1 MKKIFSI
8 FGIAA
13 MALSVVMCKPEE
25 KPGPD
30 VNKITEDGFYV
41 VGEATGMSEVTADL
55 SMAIGINEAA
65 GQSTRDG
72 MYEKYIVLQSGKE
85 FTLAY
90 VNGGKETAYGAE
102 LAEFKPEALE
112 GIYQD
117 NPADPVFK
125 GKLVVGESAP
135 KMKVSK
141 TGLYHI
147 VLDLNKASDL
157 SDAQIVLSPATMGVR
172 GGMNS
177 WGFTPLEA
185 TAASNDG
192 ITYTLS
198 GQELGNNGEFKFSY
212 NGAWKITLDSEGAVK
227 ANTNLG
233 KDSKPGGDNIVV
245 ADGAGKYKITLTFK
259 LAAGDIANSF
269 KYKTELESKA
279 DYPAE
284 LFMIGTDFGA
294 WDWASDG
301 VVALQ
306 HISAGGDPKDGCFV
320 TTRFFKAE
328 SGFKFATA
336 KEWGKDFN
344 GMTTNPENITYDT
357 DGNIHVPADG
367 LWTFTIDYTTDKMT
381 LTEGMIY
388 GMGDCFGGDWTVGKN
403 AGAVNADGTAN
414 ITAQNDGVLRVYAP
428 CAFDWWQHEFRPTED
443 GKIEYREGGE
453 LEGGFNVK
461 AGDTIIFDF
470 NAGTTKVISG
480 GVPPTPG
487 TNPTIKDFAQEY
499 VKILDI
505 WETNIADEIVL
516 HPDDPDQKVKNAHY
530 IPADTKIKVGDKE
543 YNTADM
549 LETALRSYLL
559 TRGYD
564 GLELTKYG
572 KNSIDKI
579 LAPKA
584 ISETDIPE
592 THDYLWG
599 TAPYSETS
607 GNGGYLVMGTKEVNE
622 HCKVKVDILDNW
634 AMRNMNYPMSNGK
647 KISNISGYSGGQLD
661 GYYGSFCPQRALIT
675 YAFFFKYMLDNNI
688 DLGANVGNDVIIRS
702 ELFGDEGAAPEAE
715 KIKAEWLFSKERM
728 SDYADTFGGTTGKK
742 DTNAGDGGCYVNSNV
757 SPGGK
762 ITYVQIEKGSIDVD
776 QKASRIVGSTGHPYV
791 TGPWVGDYWL
801 FTLSN
806 GKELPAGTK
815 AHIQYSTRV
824 SKTGPKFWMAEYFD
838 GEEWKPVVAPDKAE
852 AAGPGVEYN
861 LVMNPNGQEAD
872 NVAIDYTFTISKP
885 VTEILYRQRVVST
898 IQANTGEALEKP
910 NGGTSRIAYNAPD
923 GTPYPPIFETL

>member
-1 MKKIFSI
+1 MKHLPRKSLLSKDDLRRAQRLF
-8 FGIAA
+8 ALTVCL
-13 MALSVVMCKPEE
+13 LSVFFPVGRTAAYAVSDVTEEIETPILSDTGVTESEYSYTLFENGNFNHGTGNTSNANKKPIRTRHFISVGDFIAV
-25 KPGPD
+25 KI
-30 VNKITEDGFYV
+30 NKGFYV
-41 VGEATGMSEVTADL
+41 RV
-55 SMAIGINEAA
+55 
-65 GQSTRDG
+65 
-72 MYEKYIVLQSGKE
+72 
-85 FTLAY
+85 FAY
-90 VNGGKETAYGAE
+90 
-102 LAEFKPEALE
+102 
-112 GIYQD
+112 D
-117 NPADPVFK
+117 
-125 GKLVVGESAP
+125 S
-135 KMKVSK
+135 
-141 TGLYHI
+141 
-147 VLDLNKASDL
+147 
-157 SDAQIVLSPATMGVR
+157 
-172 GGMNS
+172 
-177 WGFTPLEA
+177 
-185 TAASNDG
+185 
-192 ITYTLS
+192 TYTF
-198 GQELGNNGEFKFSY
+198 LG
-212 NGAWKITLDSEGAVK
+212 A
-227 ANTNLG
+227 
-233 KDSKPGGDNIVV
+233 IV
-245 ADGAGKYKITLTFK
+245 
-259 LAAGDIANSF
+259 N
-269 KYKTELESKA
+269 KTS
-279 DYPAE
+279 
-284 LFMIGTDFGA
+284 
-294 WDWASDG
+294 
-301 VVALQ
+301 
-306 HISAGGDPKDGCFV
+306 
-320 TTRFFKAE
+320 
-328 SGFKFATA
+328 
-336 KEWGKDFN
+336 
-344 GMTTNPENITYDT
+344 
-357 DGNIHVPADG
+357 
-367 LWTFTIDYTTDKMT
+367 IDYQ
-381 LTEGMIY
+381 MIVSRY
-388 GMGDCFGGDWTVGKN
+388 PLC
-403 AGAVNADGTAN
+403 
-414 ITAQNDGVLRVYAP
+414 
-428 CAFDWWQHEFRPTED
+428 
-443 GKIEYREGGE
+443 
-453 LEGGFNVK
+453 
-461 AGDTIIFDF
+461 
-470 NAGTTKVISG
+470 
-480 GVPPTPG
+480 
-487 TNPTIKDFAQEY
+487 EY

-599 TAPYSETS
+599 IAPYSETS

-634 AMRNMNYPMSNGK
+634 AMRNMNYPMSHDK

-728 SDYADTFGGTTGKK
+728 SDYADTFGGTAGKK

-824 SKTGPKFWMAEYFD
+824 SKTGPKFWIAEYFD